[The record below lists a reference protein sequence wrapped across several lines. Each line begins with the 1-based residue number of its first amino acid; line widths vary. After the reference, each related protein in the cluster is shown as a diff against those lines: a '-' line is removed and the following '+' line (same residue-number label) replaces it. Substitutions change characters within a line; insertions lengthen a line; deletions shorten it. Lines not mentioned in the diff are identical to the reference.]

1 MKLKLEKIHTHP
13 DLQAREKMNE
23 EMIELL
29 AEVYREQA
37 AGVHFWTK
45 GITVFKNQED
55 GNYYILDGHHR
66 LEAAKT
72 AGLESITVEIP
83 FDVHTI
89 GDALKRGIHK
99 NAINGQNFKP
109 GDIRRAV
116 ELLLKYYPN
125 MTVEEVAHALHRGKS
140 TIYQHVRQLSD
151 AGKLNLPETRKGKD
165 GKERPTKYADREKKT
180 EEDHPGRLSSLPPL
194 QGRGIEP
201 KSVFCGNAGCR
212 CQCSASYLED
222 LKKSGSEPGDWVFGD
237 LDPEKAYCSED
248 CRSADEEKVLEKEA
262 DRILKTAES
271 VKPAELSKP
280 AEEEETADAAPCPIC
295 GRRPNICIDGSITCW
310 GDHKST
316 GPDHELAI
324 RVGKKRTREQVLEL
338 WNRLASSF

>member
-1 MKLKLEKIHTHP
+1 MKLKLADIHTHP
-13 DLQAREKMNE
+13 DLQARVKMNE
-23 EMIELL
+23 DMIETL
-29 AEVYREQA
+29 AEVYRTAPEKVKAIEIFEFRPDQKRY
-37 AGVHFWTK
+37 V
-45 GITVFKNQED
+45 
-55 GNYYILDGHHR
+55 LDGHHR
-66 LEAAKT
+66 LEAAKR
-72 AGLESITVEIP
+72 AGLEELEVDP
-83 FDVHTI
+83 LFAVLNFGI
-89 GDALKRGIHK
+89 GVNDAMKANTR
-99 NAINGQNFKP
+99 NGVPLSKE
-109 GDIRRAV
+109 DIRRAV
-116 ELLLKYYPN
+116 EILLKYDPSRSI
-125 MTVEEVAHALHRGKS
+125 EDICAILSRSRS
-140 TIYQHVRQLSD
+140 TIYQYVRELSD
-151 AGKLNLPETRKGKD
+151 AGKLTLPKTRKGKD

-237 LDPEKAYCSED
+237 LDPEKAYCSEE

-262 DRILKTAES
+262 DRILETAES
-271 VKPAELSKP
+271 VKPAERSKP
-280 AEEEETADAAPCPIC
+280 AEEEEPADAAPCPIC

-310 GDHKST
+310 GSHT
-316 GPDHELAI
+316 NFQPDHELAI